1 MTSNSKQELHLAIAF
16 LPPVMDPDYALSVID
31 RALDYRD
38 EASDSVRSRLNSV
51 IKDGVSIPGFQD
63 ASRAHRHQLRDP
75 VLAAIL
81 TGTSEKLAV
90 EILRCWAESNETL
103 RMSVTDHFRSRGVP
117 TEGPDLQSGTFKS
130 TWSRYEWA
138 AESELIV
145 SGDTSG
151 RFDADD
157 IALML
162 CYVSGRLPTEEAQ
175 IGSPLLQ
182 EWFDKLVELPPGA
195 LEWDYVY
202 EFASSVTGLAYAK
215 ISERTTVQIQQID
228 RSIKEINE
236 EFDQELSYLELD
248 LSAWSSDAAEAADA
262 IDNALESLNEL
273 NSALSEYRP
282 VRPQASSRSEESQRA
297 PEREKWEERVLEI
310 AASWD
315 EMMDV
320 PEGQG
325 DDGIAQQPDNASDT
339 DAVEAVLAAIQ
350 HRDTG
355 DPELR
360 RLRQANNALRSEND
374 QLQQDGEHLR
384 ADVSTLKDQI
394 GQLRNELSQSNEMEE
409 YWRRAYVLES
419 ARQVGTEEDGSVVLS
434 NVTDALDLA
443 ARSFPDRLRIAL
455 NSKSNSDTP
464 FQKPDEVFEALGWLA
479 TEYHRLRTNPGDA
492 PNFDKLIK
500 AACPGWSYK
509 PKQTEVT
516 KDQFSEWYT
525 TTLDGKSYGLDA
537 HIGKGTSFDPQN
549 TIRIAFDWDDELK
562 QVIVGYVGR
571 HQRNRRS

>member
-1 MTSNSKQELHLAIAF
+1 MAF

-51 IKDGVSIPGFQD
+51 IKDGVSVPGFQD

-81 TGTSEKLAV
+81 TGTSEKLAGEV
-90 EILRCWAESNETL
+90 LRCWAESNKTL
-103 RMSVTDHFRSRGVP
+103 RMSVIDHLRSRGVP

-145 SGDTSG
+145 NGDTSG

-195 LEWDYVY
+195 LDWDYVY
-202 EFASSVTGLAYAK
+202 EFASSITGLAYTK
-215 ISERTTVQIQQID
+215 IAERTTVQIQQID
-228 RSIKEINE
+228 TSIKEIGE

-248 LSAWSSDAAEAADA
+248 LSAWSSDEVEAAGL
-262 IDNALESLNEL
+262 IEKALEQLTEL
-273 NSALSEYRP
+273 ETALSEYRP

-310 AASWD
+310 VASWD
-315 EMMDV
+315 EMMGAQEDL
-320 PEGQG
+320 E
-325 DDGIAQQPDNASDT
+325 DDGAAQQPGDAAGT
-339 DAVEAVLAAIQ
+339 DALEAVLAAIQ
-350 HRDTG
+350 HRDIG

-360 RLRQANNALRSEND
+360 RLRQVNDSLSSEVD
-374 QLQQDGEHLR
+374 QLQQDGDHLR
-384 ADVSTLKDQI
+384 ADKAQLGEQI
-394 GQLRNELSQSNEMEE
+394 SRLRSELSQSREMQE
-409 YWRRAYVLES
+409 YWRRAYVSES
-419 ARQVGTEEDGSVVLS
+419 AGQAHQEAEQPVQIA
-434 NVTDALDLA
+434 NVNDALELA
-443 ARSFPDRLRIAL
+443 ENSFPGRLRIAL
-455 NSKSNSDTP
+455 NSKSNSSTP
-464 FQKPDEVFEALGWLA
+464 FQKPDEVFDALAWLA

-509 PKQTEVT
+509 PKQTEIT

-537 HIGKGTSFDPQN
+537 HIGKGTSFDPHQ